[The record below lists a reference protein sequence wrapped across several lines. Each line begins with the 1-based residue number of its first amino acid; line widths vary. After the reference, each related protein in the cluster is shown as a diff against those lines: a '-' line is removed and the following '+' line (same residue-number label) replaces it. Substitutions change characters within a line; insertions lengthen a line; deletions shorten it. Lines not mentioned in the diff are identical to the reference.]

1 MRLYSLHSLLPSP
14 TLYVFLIGAVLA
26 PSIWDAELRRSI
38 RDRDFYLRGL
48 KGCTREERVAAD
60 ARSERT
66 IISLSSYTHKLSL
79 SLLRGAVTDSD
90 FPSSH
95 RGVKLGA
102 DKK

>member
-38 RDRDFYLRGL
+38 RDRDFYLNGL

-60 ARSERT
+60 ASKKRENNYLAFLLDT
-66 IISLSSYTHKLSL
+66 L

>member
-60 ARSERT
+60 ASKKRENNYLAFLLHT
-66 IISLSSYTHKLSL
+66 L